1 VPQKFKPH
9 ELVNQRAQ
17 RHRSVLE
24 RNEST
29 VLRFTMESVVHEA
42 LNNLRKSITC
52 CICLGYY
59 VRPVTLSC
67 NHSYCEECI
76 EPVLSGRKI
85 CPICSLVIRRRN
97 IEDECH
103 LQDTVDKISKFVADM
118 DTTSNSRTGA
128 PTSSVLRQ
136 QSKKSC
142 GDRSVESIAG
152 YQPQARTVTPAV
164 MDSPRGVPVSMPLP
178 AFVLGELVCVA
189 MRTSAGNSLRYS
201 VR

>member
-1 VPQKFKPH
+1 
-9 ELVNQRAQ
+9 
-17 RHRSVLE
+17 
-24 RNEST
+24 
-29 VLRFTMESVVHEA
+29 MESVVHEA

-103 LQDTVDKISKFVADM
+103 LQDTVDKISKFVANM
-118 DTTSNSRTGA
+118 DTTSLAANSRTGA
-128 PTSSVLRQ
+128 PTSSVPTSSVLRQ
-136 QSKKSC
+136 QSKQSC

-152 YQPQARTVTPAV
+152 YQPHARTVAPAV

-178 AFVLGELVCVA
+178 AFALGELVCVA
-189 MRTSAGNSLRYS
+189 MRASAGNSLRYS